1 MSKNWV
7 RTGTVAAVLA
17 VPALAVAFLGSSL
30 TAGLSIPSLQ
40 LAETRDFN
48 RAGQTIAVTTEKK
61 DAPEQVEIYLGD
73 WQNTVRTAPTPRV

>member
-1 MSKNWV
+1 MSKNLV

-30 TAGLSIPSLQ
+30 TAGLSVPSLQ

-48 RAGQTIAVTTEKK
+48 RAGQTIAVSTEKK
-61 DAPEQVEIYLGD
+61 NATEKVEAYLGE
-73 WQNTVRTAPTPRV
+73 WQNTVRTEPTPRV